1 MRTKKWLQT
10 AIVGFGGV
18 ERKIPFSYFFPD
30 FDEMGPVVIFV
41 NEKENGEIDVY
52 KVYTESGFMIEETN
66 VPSTYVVEIKTISK
80 ENTNDEIEE
89 TLEEILE
96 EHPPNSNSPE
106 GGTRYRDPMFH

>member
-66 VPSTYVVEIKTISK
+66 VPSTYVVEIKTIRVCSEYRFFFFRVTRIISLK
-80 ENTNDEIEE
+80 IKNPSPPEI
-89 TLEEILE
+89 
-96 EHPPNSNSPE
+96 
-106 GGTRYRDPMFH
+106 TRSIITMRT